1 MLSIVFVNDK
11 DGVTRVPPRVL
22 GYRHVNTERLVG
34 FDDPDVPLISEPL
47 IDHTP
52 RRYAVLVWNGLV
64 ESS

>member
-22 GYRHVNTERLVG
+22 RYRHVNTERLAG

-47 IDHTP
+47 IDLTP

-64 ESS
+64 ESA

>member
-1 MLSIVFVNDK
+1 M
-11 DGVTRVPPRVL
+11 TRVPPQEL
-22 GYRHVNTERLVG
+22 GKRHVNTERLVG
-34 FDDPDVPLISEPL
+34 FDDPGVTLITEPL